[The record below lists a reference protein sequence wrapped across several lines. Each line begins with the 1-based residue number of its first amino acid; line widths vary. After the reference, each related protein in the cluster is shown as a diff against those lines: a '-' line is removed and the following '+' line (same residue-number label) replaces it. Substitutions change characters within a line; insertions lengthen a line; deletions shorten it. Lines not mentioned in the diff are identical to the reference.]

1 MPGAPVPP
9 GPPLGREIVASVV
22 AALVVA
28 ALGIPLGLLW
38 AVLAPDVPVVQGE
51 NGPLLTSA
59 QPEQFVAADGWF
71 TFLGIAF
78 GILITVA
85 AWFVLRRYRG
95 AIVLAAVTLGTIGAA
110 LLASWAG
117 SKIGLSEYERLKATA
132 AIGERFTKPAE
143 LRAGEVHLFLG
154 FLPGIRGDLLAGPL
168 AAAATYTL
176 LAGWSPWPSLRPE
189 PFATDSPDAPAGPGL
204 ATPPAGPGLATPPAS
219 PGFATPPDFT
229 GPPADSAFTESPAG
243 AGVSASPTRDLAAPP
258 TDRPFMAS
266 PAGPEVT
273 APHAG
278 PEVTAPHAGAEVTVP
293 HAGAE
298 VAVPHVGPEVTVPP
312 AGTGTPPEST
322 GTGRARDGGD
332 DQDRD
337 RSASG
342 G

>member
-1 MPGAPVPP
+1 MSASSWQPGVSGVPSSDDHGPEPSPVSAPELPGSPPDPLTPDPAGPPSPSEPPESP
-9 GPPLGREIVASVV
+9 GPPLGREIAWSV
-22 AALVVA
+22 AAGLVIA

-85 AWFVLRRYRG
+85 AWYALRRYRG
-95 AIVLAAVTLGTIGAA
+95 AIALTAVTLGTIGAA

-117 SKIGLSEYERLKATA
+117 SKVGLGEYERLKATA
-132 AIGERFTKPAE
+132 AIGEHFTKPAE

-189 PFATDSPDAPAGPGL
+189 PSPTYPPATPIGPAFTAPSSDLGAPAPL
-204 ATPPAGPGLATPPAS
+204 DA
-219 PGFATPPDFT
+219 
-229 GPPADSAFTESPAG
+229 
-243 AGVSASPTRDLAAPP
+243 
-258 TDRPFMAS
+258 
-266 PAGPEVT
+266 
-273 APHAG
+273 
-278 PEVTAPHAGAEVTVP
+278 
-293 HAGAE
+293 
-298 VAVPHVGPEVTVPP
+298 
-312 AGTGTPPEST
+312 GTPPSGPTEAVGDSSDT
-322 GTGRARDGGD
+322 KEWERPEAGR
-332 DQDRD
+332 
-337 RSASG
+337 
-342 G
+342 